1 MKNILSAC
9 PEGIH
14 VDITALHK
22 ALVDVAKPILMED
35 NKDKTDNKK
44 NDIGDC
50 LAE

>member
-1 MKNILSAC
+1 MKKMLSAS

-14 VDITALHK
+14 VDITAFHK

-35 NKDKTDNKK
+35 NKYKTNYKK

>member
-1 MKNILSAC
+1 MKKILSAS

-22 ALVDVAKPILMED
+22 ALIYVAKPILMED

-50 LAE
+50 LVE

>member
-1 MKNILSAC
+1 MLSAS

-22 ALVDVAKPILMED
+22 ALVYVAKPILMED

-44 NDIGDC
+44 NNIGDC

>member
-1 MKNILSAC
+1 MLSAS

-14 VDITALHK
+14 VDIAALHK
-22 ALVDVAKPILMED
+22 PLVYVAEPILMED